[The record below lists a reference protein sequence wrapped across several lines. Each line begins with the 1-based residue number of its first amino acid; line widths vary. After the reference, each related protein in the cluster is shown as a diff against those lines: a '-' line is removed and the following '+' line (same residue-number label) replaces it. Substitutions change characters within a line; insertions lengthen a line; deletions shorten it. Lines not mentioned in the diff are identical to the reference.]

1 MLSLSWRSE
10 IHGGRREGRYTFI
23 KSLLRA
29 ATTTPAPNSN
39 LKRQSLVATGQNYFD
54 RSAGFTYL
62 LLVIF
67 FSFFFFKD
75 ITYTILY
82 FHKYP
87 KLARQFQP
95 SHRFPQSQNTD
106 HSLPHFRILQ
116 HGETGF
122 SQKWFKLL
130 HSSKCHSGQVMKR
143 HRQIPM
149 DSCSSAFLQ
158 LPSGLH
164 KHRSLILAPKWPC
177 CLLESLLCQ
186 GSLTT

>member
-1 MLSLSWRSE
+1 MCVHVLLHTWRSE
-10 IHGGRREGRYTFI
+10 EEVKCHTLLYSFEARSFTKARV
-23 KSLLRA
+23 SLMTISPSNPPA
-29 ATTTPAPNSN
+29 ADSSV
-39 LKRQSLVATGQNYFD
+39 LG
-54 RSAGFTYL
+54 
-62 LLVIF
+62 LLVRMWGYIWLWFAWILGILTQVLWLGSKHLYKLSYPQPSCRSVLHYLCLWIQSIF

-122 SQKWFKLL
+122 S
-130 HSSKCHSGQVMKR
+130 
-143 HRQIPM
+143 
-149 DSCSSAFLQ
+149 
-158 LPSGLH
+158 
-164 KHRSLILAPKWPC
+164 
-177 CLLESLLCQ
+177 
-186 GSLTT
+186 